1 MFRSQLSLG
10 LTALLAIITLQVTPV
25 YAQDGERAAG
35 GMNALQQGQN
45 GVTPPVNNM
54 PANLNETERAVQQTT
69 PQGQEIQAITLSPFV
84 PELSV
89 PIPGVEFTQP
99 TVENGVVSV
108 PFLAQYING
117 VYRYFL
123 GVITLIAIIMVV
135 YGGFHYL
142 VGASTG
148 SVMKG
153 KQLIT
158 DAIMGLALAFCSYF
172 ILYTINPKLVQ
183 LNALSLPYISSL
195 AIEIN
200 EALPHM
206 EEAAVNGQASGAAS
220 CGAQSA
226 CPPIELVS
234 VKDLLSEVGATNQT
248 LAEEYTRKIHG
259 CNGPEFRG
267 GGTAICRGSL
277 ERTMNASM
285 KPKFLRMFQSLPV
298 GGGKIKI
305 GEISRRKETQ
315 FYGFFPLRVPCGP
328 LLSGFPAVRNIC
340 GAGGHGNGTAVDI
353 WFIPGGGGSN
363 NCADVT
369 PGKPWPVFMSE
380 IGWTHLCHEDWHY
393 EPSENHG
400 SARRNNTWRNL
411 PCIGTAN
418 DSLLRICG
426 NR

>member
-1 MFRSQLSLG
+1 MSRSHLSLG
-10 LTALLAIITLQVTPV
+10 LLALVTIVMLQVTPV

-45 GVTPPVNNM
+45 GVRPPVNNM
-54 PANLNETERAVQQTT
+54 PDNVVQTDRAIEQTT
-69 PQGQEIQAITLSPFV
+69 PQGEAIQSVTLTPVV

-89 PIPGVEFTQP
+89 PIPGVEFTTP
-99 TVENGVVSV
+99 TVENGVISV

-123 GVITLIAIIMVV
+123 GIITVITIIMVI

-142 VGASTG
+142 VGATTG

-183 LNALSLPYISSL
+183 LNALSLPYVSSL
-195 AIEIN
+195 ALEID

-206 EEAAVNGQASGAAS
+206 EEVAVNGPGGES
-220 CGAQSA
+220 CGAQSS
-226 CPPIELVS
+226 CPPIVLVS
-234 VKDLLSEVGATNQT
+234 VKELLNEVGETNPG
-248 LAEEYTRKIHG
+248 LAAEYTRKIHG
-259 CNGPEFRG
+259 CEGPEFRG
-267 GGTAICRGSL
+267 GGTATCRGSL
-277 ERTMNASM
+277 ERTMNTSM
-285 KPKFLRMFQSLPV
+285 KPKFLQLFQSLPA

-305 GEISRRKETQ
+305 GEISRRKQTQ

-328 LLSGFPAVRNIC
+328 LLSGFPAVQNIC

-353 WFIPGGGGSN
+353 WFIPSGGGSN

-393 EPSENHG
+393 EPSENHPN
-400 SARRNNTWRNL
+400 ARRSNTWRNL